1 MFQYETYDIIR
12 GVMMSSDVLERSV
25 EFQGIRLLLGLNQS
39 QFAEHLGVS
48 RTTVYR
54 LESNLLEIDNRTLYA
69 ARYLQF
75 IVSLERGGHPL
86 PSGWESLGIIGGDA
100 VDYVDT
106 KKPVRVKSNVPI
118 CNNVSDCNKAPNKN
132 LKPATNEPK
141 PASKN
146 KAKRSRKKRR

>member
-1 MFQYETYDIIR
+1 M
-12 GVMMSSDVLERSV
+12 

-75 IVSLERGGHPL
+75 MVSR
-86 PSGWESLGIIGGDA
+86 SSVAIWLGITW
-100 VDYVDT
+100 DY
-106 KKPVRVKSNVPI
+106 
-118 CNNVSDCNKAPNKN
+118 
-132 LKPATNEPK
+132 
-141 PASKN
+141 
-146 KAKRSRKKRR
+146 